1 MEQQGRQQVFD
12 ALASVGK
19 ALGHG
24 RRAELVD
31 VLAQGERSVEAL
43 AEAIGQ
49 PVANTSHHLQLLL
62 RAGLVVTR
70 REGTRVIYRLSG
82 SDVGALWLAMEAVAS
97 RHVAGI
103 DALLASYLGDRGELE
118 AISREALA
126 ERLDHGDVVVLD
138 VRPPEEF
145 TAGHLP
151 GALNV
156 PSRELAGRMAELPHG
171 VDVVAYCSGP
181 FCLTSDDAVRTLQAA
196 GRSALRL
203 VDGFPEWVAAGL
215 PVERASA

>member
-1 MEQQGRQQVFD
+1 MERHSKQQVFE

-31 VLAQGERSVEAL
+31 VLAQGERSVDAL

-49 PVANTSHHLQLLL
+49 SVANTSHHLQLVL

-70 REGTRVIYRLSG
+70 RDGTRVIYRLSG

-103 DALLASYLGDRGELE
+103 DALVASYLGDRDELE
-118 AISREALA
+118 AISREDLA
-126 ERLDHGDVVVLD
+126 NRLDKGDVVVLD
-138 VRPPEEF
+138 VRPPAEF
-145 TAGHLP
+145 AAGHLP
-151 GALNV
+151 DAVNL
-156 PSRELAGRMAELPHG
+156 PSGELAGRMGELPDG
-171 VDVVAYCSGP
+171 IDVVAYCRGP
-181 FCLTSDDAVRTLQAA
+181 FCLTSDDAVRLLLAA
-196 GRSALRL
+196 GRPALRL
-203 VDGFPEWVAAGL
+203 VDGFPEWAAAGL
-215 PVERASA
+215 PVERVSA